1 MMWAM
6 SASTFP
12 AAPVLAAPRLQAGID
27 IGGTKIAVSLAQ
39 PGAGAA
45 PPAILARLAEPTAK
59 AGPPEALAQQAL
71 ALLARLCAA
80 HEVAPSGLAG
90 VGVSSCG
97 PFVRRAGAIEVANP
111 NICGG
116 LAGPGGGVASNA
128 WTQVPLQAPLALA
141 LGAGV
146 PLRIANDAVAALVA
160 ERRWGALVGVADC
173 AYVTWSTGIGV
184 GLCVDGRV
192 LAGRNGNAGHAGHS
206 FVGDV
211 AGHAGLDAPLC
222 GCGNRG
228 DVESLVGGASLAAW
242 LGRDAPALLAAA
254 QQGEAQALAQV
265 RLLCRLLGRLLYNLT
280 ATLDLARI
288 SLGGAVFLHHQALL
302 LPLLRA
308 ELEQHFPV
316 LTAGVE
322 LVPAGLGA
330 QVADCAAL
338 ALLDE

>member
-1 MMWAM
+1 MMPAM
-6 SASTFP
+6 PEPVSPPSST
-12 AAPVLAAPRLQAGID
+12 PRLQAGID
-27 IGGTKIAVSLAQ
+27 IGGTKVAVCLAR
-39 PGAGAA
+39 PGAGAV
-45 PPAILARLAEPTAK
+45 PPAILTRLAEPTAK
-59 AGPPEALAQQAL
+59 AGAPEALAQQVL
-71 ALLARLCAA
+71 ALLARLCAGQG
-80 HEVAPSGLAG
+80 VALADLAG

-97 PFVRRAGAIEVANP
+97 PFVRRAGCIEVANP

-116 LAGPGGGVASNA
+116 LAGLAGGVATND
-128 WTQVPLQAPLALA
+128 WTQVPLQAPLELA
-141 LGAGV
+141 LRGV
-146 PLRIANDAVAALVA
+146 RLRIANDAVAALAA
-160 ERRWGALVGVADC
+160 ERRWGALAGVADC

-265 RLLCRLLGRLLYNLT
+265 QLLCRLLGRLLYNLV

-302 LPLLRA
+302 LPLLRT
-308 ELEQHFPV
+308 ELAQHFPA
-316 LTAGVE
+316 LTDGVE
-322 LVPAGLGA
+322 LVAAGLGA
-330 QVADCAAL
+330 QVADYAAL
-338 ALLDE
+338 ALLDG